1 MQTKKPLYIKIIEHV
16 KDQIHNNELKPY
28 QQVPTEMELAERF
41 KVSRITSK
49 RALAELEK
57 EGLIYRERGK
67 GSFVKP
73 QDVKESPSPRRGSA
87 IKEMSKVIS
96 LIVPKQEMDSRP
108 FDYIVGVNNYL
119 ASRGY
124 YLSVHTYHGKLDVA
138 RTLLQDLPR
147 KGVGGIIYYPVNEG
161 ANLDILHI
169 LSLEG
174 YPVITVDK
182 YLPVPVHYVVSD
194 NFGGGRMAV
203 THLIENGHTR
213 IGYLSIHGL
222 DAATSVRERFFG
234 YCQGLRDYGLAVDQ
248 NRVVLGFIHQ
258 IRESSDKLDV
268 YKKLVETML
277 RQDVSAIQM
286 MNDITAIQLIRACAE
301 MGIRIPDQ
309 LSVIGFDDLEIS
321 SQLDVPLTTIAQDF
335 VEIGRK
341 AAEVLLDQVESKIQ
355 EQQRLI
361 IPVKLVERSSSGP
374 VRPS

>member
-1 MQTKKPLYIKIIEHV
+1 MQTNKPLYSKIIDYL
-16 KDQIHNNELKPY
+16 KDQIKSNELKPY

-73 QDVKESPSPRRGSA
+73 QDVRESPSPRRESA
-87 IKEMSKVIS
+87 MTEMSNVIS
-96 LIVPKQEMDSRP
+96 LIIPKQEMDSRP

-138 RTLLQDLPR
+138 RNLLQDLPS

-161 ANLDILHI
+161 ANLDILNI
-169 LSLEG
+169 LNIEG
-174 YPVITVDK
+174 YPVVTVDK

-194 NFGGGRMAV
+194 NFGGGRLAV
-203 THLIENGHTR
+203 SHLIENGHTR
-213 IGYLSIHGL
+213 IGYLSVHSL

-234 YCQGLRDYGLAVDQ
+234 YCQGMKEHGLAVDQ
-248 NRVVLGFIHQ
+248 NLVVLGFIHQ
-258 IRESSDKLDV
+258 IRESSNKLDV
-268 YKKLVETML
+268 YKKIVETLL
-277 RQDVSAIQM
+277 RQEVTAIQM
-286 MNDITAIQLIRACAE
+286 MNDITAIQLTRACAE
-301 MGIRIPDQ
+301 MGIKIPDQ

-321 SQLDVPLTTIAQDF
+321 GQLDVPLTTIAQDF

-341 AAEVLLDQVESKIQ
+341 AAEVLLGQLESKIQ
-355 EQQRLI
+355 EQQRLVL
-361 IPVKLVERSSSGP
+361 PVKLVERSSSGP
-374 VRPS
+374 VRRS